1 MFEKLLRIINLKTY
15 YFSRKNVIK
24 AVDNVSLD
32 IFRGEIVG
40 LVGESGS
47 GKSTLGLS
55 IVKLLPPPGKI
66 VGGEI
71 ILDGENI
78 LKKTDRELRKIRGRK
93 IGMIFQDPLT
103 CLDPLRRIGD
113 QIIETITVH
122 LKIDK
127 EHAREMAIKSLERVG
142 IPPDRIDDYPHQL
155 SGGMRQRAMIAMATV
170 LNPDLLIADE
180 PTTALDVIV
189 QSRIMDLLEDLRNER
204 NISILLITHDIALVI
219 ERSNRV
225 VVMYA
230 GKICEVRGAERIAVE
245 PLHPYTKLL
254 IQSIPD
260 IEKTEIELK
269 PIPGS
274 PPDMRNPPQGCRF
287 WPRCPHAMEK
297 CKIEEP
303 QLLSL
308 GEGAVACHLYGG

>member
-1 MFEKLLRIINLKTY
+1 MSEKLLQIINLKTY
-15 YFSRKNVIK
+15 YLSRRSVIR
-24 AVDNVSLD
+24 AVDDVSLD
-32 IFRGEIVG
+32 VFRGEIVG

-55 IVKLLPPPGKI
+55 IIRLLPPTGKI
-66 VGGEI
+66 VGGKVF
-71 ILDGENI
+71 LDGVDI
-78 LKKTDRELRKIRGRK
+78 LEQSDKELKKIRGKR

-113 QIIETITVH
+113 QIVETITIH

-127 EHAREMAIKSLERVG
+127 EDAREIAMKALERVG
-142 IPPDRIDDYPHQL
+142 ISPDRVDDYPHQL
-155 SGGMRQRAMIAMATV
+155 SGGMRQRVMIAMATV

-189 QSRIMDLLEDLRNER
+189 QARIMDLLEDLRREKNM
-204 NISILLITHDIALVI
+204 SILLITHDIALVI

-225 VVMYA
+225 AVMYA
-230 GKICEVRGAERIAVE
+230 GKICEVGEVKNVSVD

-254 IQSIPD
+254 IQSVPD
-260 IEKTEIELK
+260 IEKTQIELK

-274 PPDMRNPPQGCRF
+274 PPDMRNPPKGCRF
-287 WPRCPHAMEK
+287 WPRCPYVMEK
-297 CKIEEP
+297 CKIVEP
-303 QLLSL
+303 KLQNLR
-308 GEGAVACHLYGG
+308 EGFVSCHLYGG